1 MGTRY
6 GQRGMD
12 GGKDPSLEPAVNG
25 YISCENGVKIFFAGG
40 SKDTPAP
47 KMGIEVVGS
56 DGRIIID
63 NTGDGRNKRGEWT
76 GTYRATGTIWRG
88 PDVPGER
95 HNMVAESFSAPNE
108 YEHSLAPPDP
118 TNPDESLPGISAG
131 VRDLIAVLLDDAPIV
146 SPPQAAQNVV
156 EVLSGF
162 VASAHAGNV
171 KVQLPLPRR
180 EAEELAEA
188 LADATA
194 ERGRL

>member
-1 MGTRY
+1 
-6 GQRGMD
+6 
-12 GGKDPSLEPAVNG
+12 
-25 YISCENGVKIFFAGG
+25 
-40 SKDTPAP
+40 
-47 KMGIEVVGS
+47 MGIEVVGS

-95 HNMVAESFSAPNE
+95 HNMVAESFSAPDE

-146 SPPQAAQNVV
+146 SRIYQEIALDEDDSAGEIESDIARGGAAEHDEKGVCRRRQRR
-156 EVLSGF
+156 
-162 VASAHAGNV
+162 HA
-171 KVQLPLPRR
+171 
-180 EAEELAEA
+180 
-188 LADATA
+188 
-194 ERGRL
+194 